1 MRRTGTK
8 TASVNNLTVD
18 TAGLQS
24 LLSAGY
30 PTAVEIGTA
39 AGARITVGRRV
50 LWNVSKIQ
58 KYLDEISE
66 LEEIEKGEKARIQ
79 ERLYEHLK

>member
-8 TASVNNLTVD
+8 VASVNNLTVD

-39 AGARITVGRRV
+39 AGAKITVGRRV
-50 LWNVSKIQ
+50 LLNVSKIQ

-66 LEEIEKGEKARIQ
+66 
-79 ERLYEHLK
+79 

>member
-8 TASVNNLTVD
+8 TASVNNLAVD

-39 AGARITVGRRV
+39 AGGKNYRR
-50 LWNVSKIQ
+50 
-58 KYLDEISE
+58 
-66 LEEIEKGEKARIQ
+66 A
-79 ERLYEHLK
+79 

>member
-8 TASVNNLTVD
+8 VVSVNNLTVD

-39 AGARITVGRRV
+39 AGAKITVGRRV

-66 LEEIEKGEKARIQ
+66 
-79 ERLYEHLK
+79 

>member
-50 LWNVSKIQ
+50 LRNVSKIQ

-66 LEEIEKGEKARIQ
+66 
-79 ERLYEHLK
+79 

>member
-39 AGARITVGRRV
+39 AGARITV
-50 LWNVSKIQ
+50 WNVSKIQ

-66 LEEIEKGEKARIQ
+66 
-79 ERLYEHLK
+79 

>member
-39 AGARITVGRRV
+39 AGARITDAGTGFWKNGV
-50 LWNVSKIQ
+50 
-58 KYLDEISE
+58 Y
-66 LEEIEKGEKARIQ
+66 
-79 ERLYEHLK
+79 H

>member
-39 AGARITVGRRV
+39 AGASLMERVEDPEVSGRDFRV
-50 LWNVSKIQ
+50 RG
-58 KYLDEISE
+58 D
-66 LEEIEKGEKARIQ
+66 
-79 ERLYEHLK
+79 

>member
-1 MRRTGTK
+1 MRK
-8 TASVNNLTVD
+8 TNVKIVSANNLAVD

-39 AGARITVGRRV
+39 AGAKICVGRRV
-50 LWNVSKIQ
+50 LWNVSKVK

-66 LEEIEKGEKARIQ
+66 
-79 ERLYEHLK
+79 

>member
-39 AGARITVGRRV
+39 AGARITVGRNSIVKAGVV
-50 LWNVSKIQ
+50 LCQQGKKTMSNWC
-58 KYLDEISE
+58 
-66 LEEIEKGEKARIQ
+66 R
-79 ERLYEHLK
+79 RLKPVKM

>member
-8 TASVNNLTVD
+8 TASVNNLAVD

-39 AGARITVGRRV
+39 AGARIARLIRAQDLTRR
-50 LWNVSKIQ
+50 KRKQ
-58 KYLDEISE
+58 P
-66 LEEIEKGEKARIQ
+66 
-79 ERLYEHLK
+79 

>member
-50 LWNVSKIQ
+50 LWNVSKIDHVAHPQ
-58 KYLDEISE
+58 RSVLHLYGHELPEALD
-66 LEEIEKGEKARIQ
+66 LPLGW
-79 ERLYEHLK
+79 

>member
-8 TASVNNLTVD
+8 TASVNNLAVD

-30 PTAVEIGTA
+30 PTA

-66 LEEIEKGEKARIQ
+66 
-79 ERLYEHLK
+79 

>member
-30 PTAVEIGTA
+30 PTAVDIVTA
-39 AGARITVGRRV
+39 AGERITVGRRV
-50 LWNVSKIQ
+50 LCNVSKIQ

-66 LEEIEKGEKARIQ
+66 
-79 ERLYEHLK
+79 

>member
-1 MRRTGTK
+1 MRK
-8 TASVNNLTVD
+8 TNVKIVSVNNLAVD

-30 PTAVEIGTA
+30 PTAVEIGA
-39 AGARITVGRRV
+39 AGAKIHVGKRV
-50 LWNVSKIQ
+50 LWNVSKVK

-66 LEEIEKGEKARIQ
+66 
-79 ERLYEHLK
+79 

>member
-1 MRRTGTK
+1 MRKTGAK
-8 TASVNNLTVD
+8 VASINNLTVD

-30 PTAVEIGTA
+30 PTAVEIGMAT
-39 AGARITVGRRV
+39 GAKITVGRRV

-66 LEEIEKGEKARIQ
+66 
-79 ERLYEHLK
+79 

>member
-8 TASVNNLTVD
+8 TASVNNLAVD

-30 PTAVEIGTA
+30 PTAVAVRDIGYGKA
-39 AGARITVGRRV
+39 CGAGKCIRR
-50 LWNVSKIQ
+50 L
-58 KYLDEISE
+58 
-66 LEEIEKGEKARIQ
+66 R
-79 ERLYEHLK
+79 

>member
-30 PTAVEIGTA
+30 PAVEIGTA

-66 LEEIEKGEKARIQ
+66 
-79 ERLYEHLK
+79 

>member
-39 AGARITVGRRV
+39 AGAKVTVGRRV
-50 LWNVSKIQ
+50 LWNVCDSLQ
-58 KYLDEISE
+58 RS
-66 LEEIEKGEKARIQ
+66 LERDTQ
-79 ERLYEHLK
+79 T

>member
-8 TASVNNLTVD
+8 TASVNNLAVD

-39 AGARITVGRRV
+39 AGASLSCLECTSVI
-50 LWNVSKIQ
+50 WKI
-58 KYLDEISE
+58 
-66 LEEIEKGEKARIQ
+66 RP
-79 ERLYEHLK
+79 